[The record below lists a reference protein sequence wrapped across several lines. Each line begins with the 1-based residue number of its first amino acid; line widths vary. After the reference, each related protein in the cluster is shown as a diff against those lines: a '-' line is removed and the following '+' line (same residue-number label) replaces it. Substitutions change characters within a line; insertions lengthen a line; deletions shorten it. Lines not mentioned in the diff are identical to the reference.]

1 MLDIKIIR
9 ENPDKVNELLKRR
22 NSELSI
28 DEVIEIDKQRREV
41 QGKADN
47 LRAERKNISQ
57 QVGQLKKEGK
67 DTTEIQE
74 NVRKLGEEIKELEEK
89 ELEFNEKQKSL
100 LLNIP
105 NTPDETTP
113 VGHDD
118 SANPVIKTVGE
129 VPQKSFEPKAHWD
142 LGLELDILDFE
153 RGVKISE
160 SRFTI
165 YKGKGARLERAIIN
179 FFLDVHTTDHGY
191 TEILPPYLVN
201 SASMTGTGQ
210 LPKFKL
216 DMYKCEEEDL
226 YLIPTAEVPVT
237 NIYSN
242 EILPEESL
250 PLYMTAYTPCFRRE
264 AGSAGKDTRGL
275 IRQHQFNKVELVKLC
290 TPEASPE
297 EHEKLTRN
305 AERMLELLELPYR
318 RIELCTGDIG
328 FSAQKCYDLEVWLPS
343 SGSYREISSC
353 SNFGDYQA
361 RRAAIRYRSKLSGKP
376 EFVHTING
384 SGLAV
389 GRTFAAILENF
400 QQKDG
405 SVLIPKVLQKYFG
418 AEIIKSKFLTE
429 LSS

>member
-1 MLDIKIIR
+1 MLDIKVIR

-22 NSELSI
+22 NAELSI
-28 DEVIEIDKQRREV
+28 NEVLEIDKQRREV

-47 LRAERKNISQ
+47 LRADRKNISQ
-57 QVGQLKKEGK
+57 QVGVLKKEGK

-74 NVRKLGEEIKELEEK
+74 NVRKLGEEIKGLEEK
-89 ELEFNEKQKSL
+89 ELEFNEKQKTL
-100 LLNIP
+100 LMNIP

-113 VGHDD
+113 VGHDE
-118 SANPVIKTVGE
+118 SANTVIKTVGE
-129 VPQKSFEPKAHWD
+129 VPQKLFEVKAHWD
-142 LGLELDILDFE
+142 IGTELDLLDFE

-201 SASMTGTGQ
+201 SASMRGTGQ
-210 LPKFKL
+210 LPKFAQ

-237 NIYSN
+237 NIYAN
-242 EILPEESL
+242 EILNEEDL
-250 PLYMTAYTPCFRRE
+250 PKYMAAYTPCFRRE

-290 TPEASPE
+290 TPEDSPE

-343 SGSYREISSC
+343 SECYREISSC

-361 RRAAIRYRSKLSGKP
+361 RRAGIRYRSKLSGKP
-376 EFVHTING
+376 EFLHTING

-400 QQKDG
+400 RQEDG

-418 AEIIKSKFLTE
+418 AEVIKK
-429 LSS
+429 

>member
-22 NSELSI
+22 NPELSI
-28 DEVIEIDKQRREV
+28 DEVLEIDKQRREV

-57 QVGQLKKEGK
+57 QVGALKKEGK

-74 NVRKLGEEIKELEEK
+74 SVRKLGEEIKELEEK
-89 ELEFNEKQKSL
+89 ELEFNEKQKNL

-113 VGHDD
+113 VGHDE
-118 SANPVIKTVGE
+118 SANTVIKTVGE
-129 VPQKSFEPKAHWD
+129 VPQKFFEVKAHWD
-142 LGLELDILDFE
+142 IGTELDILDFE

-201 SASMTGTGQ
+201 SVSMRGTGQ
-210 LPKFKL
+210 LPKFQQ

-250 PLYMTAYTPCFRRE
+250 PMYMTAYTPCFRRE

-297 EHEKLTRN
+297 EHEKLTLN
-305 AERMLELLELPYR
+305 AEKMLELLELPYR

-343 SGSYREISSC
+343 SECYREISSC

-361 RRAAIRYRSKLSGKP
+361 RRAGIRYRSKLSGKP

-400 QQKDG
+400 QQEDG

-418 AEIIKSKFLTE
+418 SEVIKK
-429 LSS
+429 

>member
-1 MLDIKIIR
+1 MLDIKVIR

-22 NSELSI
+22 NAELSI
-28 DEVIEIDKQRREV
+28 NEVLEIDKQRREV

-47 LRAERKNISQ
+47 LRADRKNISQ
-57 QVGQLKKEGK
+57 QVGVLKKEGK

-74 NVRKLGEEIKELEEK
+74 NVRKLGEEIKGLEEK
-89 ELEFNEKQKSL
+89 ELEFNEKQKTL
-100 LLNIP
+100 LMNIP

-113 VGHDD
+113 VGHDE
-118 SANPVIKTVGE
+118 SANTVIKTVGE
-129 VPQKSFEPKAHWD
+129 VPQKSFEVKAHWD
-142 LGLELDILDFE
+142 IGTELDLLDFE

-201 SASMTGTGQ
+201 SASMRGTGQ
-210 LPKFKL
+210 LPKFAQ

-237 NIYSN
+237 NIYAN
-242 EILPEESL
+242 EILNEEDL
-250 PLYMTAYTPCFRRE
+250 PKYMAAYTPCFRRE

-290 TPEASPE
+290 TPEDSPE

-343 SGSYREISSC
+343 SECYREISSC

-361 RRAAIRYRSKLSGKP
+361 RRAGIRYRSKLSGKP
-376 EFVHTING
+376 EFLHTING

-400 QQKDG
+400 RQEDG

-418 AEIIKSKFLTE
+418 AEVIKK
-429 LSS
+429 

>member
-1 MLDIKIIR
+1 MLDIKVIR

-22 NSELSI
+22 NAELSI
-28 DEVIEIDKQRREV
+28 NEVLEIDKQRREV

-47 LRAERKNISQ
+47 LRADRKNISQ
-57 QVGQLKKEGK
+57 QVGVLKKEGK

-74 NVRKLGEEIKELEEK
+74 NVRKLGEEIKGLEEK
-89 ELEFNEKQKSL
+89 ELEFNEKQKTL
-100 LLNIP
+100 LMNIP

-113 VGHDD
+113 VGHDE
-118 SANPVIKTVGE
+118 SANTVIKTVGE
-129 VPQKSFEPKAHWD
+129 VPQKLFEVKAHWD
-142 LGLELDILDFE
+142 IGTELDLLDFE

-201 SASMTGTGQ
+201 SASMRGTGQ
-210 LPKFKL
+210 LPKFAQ

-237 NIYSN
+237 NIYAN
-242 EILPEESL
+242 EILNEEDL
-250 PLYMTAYTPCFRRE
+250 PKYMAAYTPCFRRE

-290 TPEASPE
+290 TPEDSPE

-343 SGSYREISSC
+343 SECYREISSC

-361 RRAAIRYRSKLSGKP
+361 RRAGIRYRSKLSGKP
-376 EFVHTING
+376 EFLHTING

-400 QQKDG
+400 RQEDG

-418 AEIIKSKFLTE
+418 SEVIKK
-429 LSS
+429 

>member
-1 MLDIKIIR
+1 MLDIKVIR

-22 NSELSI
+22 NAELSI
-28 DEVIEIDKQRREV
+28 NEVLEIDKQRREV

-47 LRAERKNISQ
+47 LRADRKNISQ
-57 QVGQLKKEGK
+57 QVGVLKKEGK

-74 NVRKLGEEIKELEEK
+74 NVRKLGEEIKGLEEK
-89 ELEFNEKQKSL
+89 ELEFNEKQKTL

-113 VGHDD
+113 VGHDE
-118 SANPVIKTVGE
+118 SANTVIKTVGE
-129 VPQKSFEPKAHWD
+129 VPQKLFEVKAHWD
-142 LGLELDILDFE
+142 IGTELDLLDFE

-201 SASMTGTGQ
+201 SASMRGTGQ
-210 LPKFKL
+210 LPKFAQ

-237 NIYSN
+237 NIYAN
-242 EILPEESL
+242 EILNEEDL
-250 PLYMTAYTPCFRRE
+250 PKYMAAYTPCFRRE

-290 TPEASPE
+290 TPEDSPE

-343 SGSYREISSC
+343 SECYREISSC

-361 RRAAIRYRSKLSGKP
+361 RRAGIRYRSKLSGKP
-376 EFVHTING
+376 EFLHTING

-400 QQKDG
+400 RQEDG

-418 AEIIKSKFLTE
+418 AEVIKK
-429 LSS
+429 

>member
-1 MLDIKIIR
+1 MLDIKVIR

-28 DEVIEIDKQRREV
+28 DEVLEIDKQRREV
-41 QGKADN
+41 QVIADG
-47 LRAERKNISQ
+47 LRADRKNISL
-57 QVGQLKKEGK
+57 QVGALKKEGK

-74 NVRKLGEEIKELEEK
+74 NVRKLGEEIKGLEEK
-89 ELEFNEKQKSL
+89 ELELNEKQKNL

-113 VGHDD
+113 VGHEE
-118 SANPVIKTVGE
+118 SANLVIKTIGDI
-129 VPQKSFEPKAHWD
+129 PKNSFEMKPHWEI
-142 LGLELDILDFE
+142 GTELDLLDFE

-165 YKGKGARLERAIIN
+165 YKGAGARLERAIIN
-179 FFLDVHTTDHGY
+179 FFLDIHTNDHGY

-201 SASMTGTGQ
+201 SASMSGTGQ
-210 LPKFKL
+210 LPKFKQ

-237 NIYSN
+237 NIYAN
-242 EILPEESL
+242 EILREEDL
-250 PLYMTAYTPCFRRE
+250 PIYMTAYTPCFRRE

-290 TPEASPE
+290 APEHSEE

-343 SGSYREISSC
+343 SECYREISSC

-361 RRAAIRYRSKLSGKP
+361 RRAGIKYRSKLSNKP

-405 SVLIPKVLQKYFG
+405 SIHIPKVLQKYFG
-418 AEIIKSKFLTE
+418 RESINKH
-429 LSS
+429 

>member
-89 ELEFNEKQKSL
+89 ELEFNEKQKNL

-113 VGHDD
+113 VGHDE
-118 SANPVIKTVGE
+118 SANTVIKTVGE
-129 VPQKSFEPKAHWD
+129 VPQKFFEVKAHWD
-142 LGLELDILDFE
+142 IGTELDILDFE

-201 SASMTGTGQ
+201 SVSMRGTGQ
-210 LPKFKL
+210 LPKFQQ

-250 PLYMTAYTPCFRRE
+250 PMYMTAYTPCFRRE

-290 TPEASPE
+290 TPENSPE
-297 EHEKLTRN
+297 EHEKLTLN
-305 AERMLELLELPYR
+305 AEKMLELLELPYR

-361 RRAAIRYRSKLSGKP
+361 RRAGIRYRSKLSGKP

-400 QQKDG
+400 QQEDG

-418 AEIIKSKFLTE
+418 AEVIKK
-429 LSS
+429 